1 MQNIEIKRTG
11 FPIQIGGIDF
21 FFSTAEDNIA
31 RFLEMVNDPESYA
44 KKVDELA
51 DEATLIEVKDGEI
64 PDVEQYRKM
73 IELQKRALE
82 IIYDVMLGE
91 GGFKLLYAIYPDVR
105 ALINIMNAVI
115 ETISTGLEEWRKAET
130 KKAQKQIG
138 ETIIAKKKK
147 TAKKAKK

>member
-1 MQNIEIKRTG
+1 
-11 FPIQIGGIDF
+11 
-21 FFSTAEDNIA
+21 
-31 RFLEMVNDPESYA
+31 
-44 KKVDELA
+44 
-51 DEATLIEVKDGEI
+51 
-64 PDVEQYRKM
+64 
-73 IELQKRALE
+73 
-82 IIYDVMLGE
+82 GE